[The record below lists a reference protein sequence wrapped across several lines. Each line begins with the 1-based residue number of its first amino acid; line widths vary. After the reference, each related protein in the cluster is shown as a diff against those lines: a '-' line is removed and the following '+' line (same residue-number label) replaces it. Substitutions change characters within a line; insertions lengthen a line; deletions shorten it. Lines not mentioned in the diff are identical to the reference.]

1 MGKSSAPKPDPN
13 IGMASREQAE
23 LGKEWLE
30 FSRQQYADLKPLI
43 EEATQVQLEQMRDAN
58 MRSSDQWK
66 QYESTYR
73 PMENLSAL
81 NALGAQNMTDQQ
93 ITELMQQKGLGQ
105 SEVDAVLASREA
117 SRIAETEAGGQA
129 RADVMQSADLQRQ
142 MQERQMA
149 SMGVNPNSGRFQGAS
164 TARNTQTALAAA
176 GAENQARQQV
186 RGQNQAAVA
195 DQANF
200 GRGGTQVAAQQAG
213 LGLNAGSTALQSGQT
228 GGNIMGQGFQGAM
241 AGNNAMISG
250 LTGLHQ
256 IESQNVAS
264 QNAGV
269 GQMWG
274 AAFGL
279 GAAALGNP
287 SLMTS
292 DKNKKTNKR
301 KMKDGE
307 GLKAVEKMPVEKWE
321 YKEGV
326 ADGGEHIGAYAQ
338 DFKKATGI
346 GDGKTIDVVSALG
359 ITMKAVQD
367 VSKKVDKLAKK
378 A

>member
-13 IGMASREQAE
+13 VGLAAKEQAE
-23 LGKEWLE
+23 LGREWLE
-30 FSRQQYADLKPLI
+30 FSRQQYAELKPMI
-43 EEATQVQLEQMRDAN
+43 EEVTQAQLEQMRDAS
-58 MRSSDQWK
+58 MRSSEQWK
-66 QYESTYR
+66 HYESTYR

-93 ITELMQQKGLGQ
+93 VTQLMQEKGLGQ
-105 SEVDAVLASREA
+105 SEIDAVLASRQA
-117 SRIAETEAGGQA
+117 SRIAETEAAGQA

-186 RGQNQAAVA
+186 RGQAQAAVA

-256 IESQNVAS
+256 IESQNVA
-264 QNAGV
+264 QHNQGV

-274 AAFGL
+274 AVAGAGATL
-279 GAAALGNP
+279 GAAAL
-287 SLMTS
+287 LS
-292 DKNKKTNKR
+292 DETKKTNKR

-307 GLKAVEKMPVEKWE
+307 GLKAVEKMPVEKWN
-321 YKEGV
+321 YKKGV
-326 ADGGEHIGAYAQ
+326 ADGGKHIGTYAQ

-346 GDGKTIDVVSALG
+346 GDGKSIDVVSALG

-378 A
+378 V